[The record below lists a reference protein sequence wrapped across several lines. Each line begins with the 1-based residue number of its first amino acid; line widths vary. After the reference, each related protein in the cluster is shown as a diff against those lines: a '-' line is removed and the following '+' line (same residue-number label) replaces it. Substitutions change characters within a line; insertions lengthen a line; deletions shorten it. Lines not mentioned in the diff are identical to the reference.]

1 MSGVL
6 TKRTIYAQPLGLLRG
21 SAFNDGVF
29 RNIAGGDIY
38 FSALK
43 IIRRDQKEIIE
54 QIISVSELDD
64 FLARQPDHIRQELE
78 TLVANITRAR
88 ETIDLR
94 SAPSLDPGSP
104 LIQGVLNVTPDSF
117 SDGGVYIDPE
127 KSIAHALHMIGAG
140 ADIIDIG
147 GESTKP
153 GALPVSI
160 EVEKE
165 RVIPVIKALS
175 EKNIPISIDSRNA
188 DVMKEAICAGADII
202 NDVSALSHDPDSIK
216 IAKETKVPVILMHA
230 LGPPETMQNNPVY
243 ENVLLD
249 IYDYLESRINF
260 CIEAGIPRN
269 RIIVDPGIGFGKTID
284 HNLQIISNLALFHGL
299 GVPVLVGVSR
309 KSFIGKITG
318 ESMAE
323 NRLAGSLAAAMV
335 CLEQGAQ
342 IIRVHDVMQ
351 TRQVVAVLQSVS
363 SGKVTF

>member
-1 MSGVL
+1 M
-6 TKRTIYAQPLGLLRG
+6 QPLGLLRG

-29 RNIAGGDIY
+29 KNLAGGNIY

-43 IIRRDQKEIIE
+43 IIRREKNEITE
-54 QIISVSELDD
+54 QIIPLSTLDGYLEKQSD
-64 FLARQPDHIRQELE
+64 YIRQELE
-78 TLVANITRAR
+78 KLLKKITKTR
-88 ETIDLR
+88 ETIDLI
-94 SAPSLDPGSP
+94 SAPPLDPSNP
-104 LIQGVLNVTPDSF
+104 LIQGILNITPDSF
-117 SDGGVYIDPE
+117 SDGGAFIDPE
-127 KSIAHALHMIGAG
+127 KSIAHAIHMIGAG

-153 GALPVSI
+153 GAKPVTN
-160 EVEKE
+160 ELEKE
-165 RVIPVIKALS
+165 RVLPVIKALS

-188 DVMKEAICAGADII
+188 DVMKDAISAGANII

-230 LGPPETMQNNPVY
+230 LGTPETMQENPVY

-260 CIEAGIPRN
+260 CIQAGIHRN
-269 RIIVDPGIGFGKTID
+269 RIIIDPGIGFGKTVD

-299 GVPVLVGVSR
+299 GVPILVGVSR
-309 KSFIGKITG
+309 KSFIGKIIG
-318 ESMAE
+318 ESKTE

-342 IIRVHDVMQ
+342 IIRVHDVTQ
-351 TRQVVAVLQSVS
+351 TRQAIAILQSAGR
-363 SGKVTF
+363 GKVTF

>member
-1 MSGVL
+1 M
-6 TKRTIYAQPLGLLRG
+6 TKRSIYAQPLGLLRG
-21 SAFNDGVF
+21 SAFNDGNF
-29 RNIAGGDIY
+29 KNLAGGDIY

-43 IIRRDQKEIIE
+43 IICREQNEITE
-54 QIISVSELDD
+54 QTIPVSALDD
-64 FLARQPDHIRQELE
+64 YLARQSENFGLELE
-78 TLVANITRAR
+78 KLLKNITSAR
-88 ETIDLR
+88 EAIHLI
-94 SAPSLDPGSP
+94 SAPPLDPCRP
-104 LIQGVLNVTPDSF
+104 LIQGILNVTPDSF
-117 SDGGVYIDPE
+117 SDGGAFIDPE
-127 KSIAHALHMIGAG
+127 NSVAHAIHMIGAG

-153 GALPVSI
+153 GAKPVPTDM
-160 EVEKE
+160 EKE

-188 DVMKEAICAGADII
+188 DVMKEAINAGANII

-216 IAKETKVPVILMHA
+216 IAKETNVPVILMHA
-230 LGPPETMQNNPVY
+230 LGTPETMQDNPVY

-269 RIIVDPGIGFGKTID
+269 RIIIDPGIGFGKTVD

-299 GVPVLVGVSR
+299 GVPILVGVSR

-318 ESMAE
+318 ESKAE
-323 NRLAGSLAAAMV
+323 NRLAGSLAAAML

-342 IIRVHDVMQ
+342 IIRVHDVLQ
-351 TRQVVAVLQSVS
+351 TRQAIAILLSA
-363 SGKVTF
+363 GRGEVTF